1 MIQSAVKTTIEML
14 FDKGLIDSFPNVDKV
29 LNDFLFVTR
38 RRTYLQELNNDD
50 IQ

>member
-14 FDKGLIDSFPNVDKV
+14 FDKQLFDGFPKADKV

-38 RRTYLQELNNDD
+38 RRAYLQELNNDD